1 MRQQPEPSSSML
13 AVSLAPMSGP
23 ASDPAP
29 DPASASENSVRPPH
43 QVPRWLVR
51 VESFLWVVVRLCIGL
66 FLVYA
71 PWVSALWDQNPLFRP
86 IFLEYPKLANI
97 ASTGA
102 VRGLVT
108 GLGLLNLWFVFYDA
122 IRRRDG

>member
-1 MRQQPEPSSSML
+1 ML
-13 AVSLAPMSGP
+13 AVSLAPMSGS

-29 DPASASENSVRPPH
+29 DPIPASQAAVRPPH
-43 QVPRWLVR
+43 QIPHWLVR
-51 VESFLWVVVRLCIGL
+51 LESFLWVVVRLCIGL

-71 PWVSALWDQNPLFRP
+71 PWMYALWDQNPLFRP
-86 IFLEYPKLANI
+86 IFLQYPTLASI

-108 GLGLLNLWFVFYDA
+108 GLGLLNLWLVFHDA